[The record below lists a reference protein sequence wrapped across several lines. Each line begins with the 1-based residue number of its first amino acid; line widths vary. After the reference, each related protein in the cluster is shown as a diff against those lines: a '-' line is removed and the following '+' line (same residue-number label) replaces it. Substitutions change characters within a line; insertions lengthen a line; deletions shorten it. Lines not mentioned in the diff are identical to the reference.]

1 MSNSFNDQLSRM
13 KALMTYGAVNEDA
26 KPISTYNIEYKA
38 KAADGKYYGI
48 IRENSKYFVKVATPG
63 KETIAEAYQY
73 IGGINNKANY
83 EYNSYSNALKQF
95 ELKLGSINEA
105 YDEDRKVN
113 VEALDPYKKEDLV
126 IEGTEKMKNELA
138 RQRQIMR
145 NACVIMNEATEIGST
160 PFKSQPESEHDN
172 SGDKDYPFTK
182 EGKPEEDR
190 GAIKFDGGD
199 PEKHS
204 STFGPDSN
212 DVEDYDLD
220 KGKAPKVA
228 GSVASESP
236 KGGKVAR
243 VDEAYE
249 GTGFEKDFNGG
260 TARVLNV
267 VNDKH
272 PEGVDVKTPD
282 GKRVFI
288 PAEAIKIWGE
298 DQIAVSQEDYER
310 YINGEGDDEGKEIA
324 GEVDECGNGLWNE
337 EGGEDAEGDEDLGLS
352 GEDEPVDTDE
362 LNPVKPEE
370 LGDDETAEEDSVE
383 DGDLEGGD
391 LDDDEFDFDD
401 EDEDL
406 GDEDDLDDEDLGDD
420 EESLGDEDLDDDE
433 FGFDDEDEDF
443 DNEDFGDDEEDDFSD
458 DDEDF
463 GNEEEFDDEDEL
475 DDEEDED
482 PEIELDENVV
492 KKFRQLVRESI
503 NELDFSDWMPN
514 MDPFKGGA
522 TPGGY
527 DDDEDEEDDFDDE
540 GYDDGGAFNKEKV
553 NSNLYTNEAKTA
565 KMNSIV
571 ESVVK
576 DILKE
581 DELHV
586 FGDHP
591 GYRKKPM
598 TLPQTGEDK
607 FQDNRDW
614 NDDSVHSEEP
624 FGKGKGDSTPFDQLV
639 AQITDSV
646 MKQINENKKKVK

>member
-1 MSNSFNDQLSRM
+1 MSSFNDQLSRM
-13 KALMTYGAVNEDA
+13 KALMTYGTVNEDT
-26 KPISTYNIEYKA
+26 KHISSYNIEYKA

-63 KETIAEAYQY
+63 KEMIAEAYQY
-73 IGGINNKANY
+73 IGGITNKSNY
-83 EYNSYSNALKQF
+83 EYNSYANALKQF

-105 YDEDRKVN
+105 YDENRRVN

-126 IEGTEKMKNELA
+126 IEGTEKMRNELA

-160 PFKSQPESEHDN
+160 PFKTQPEAEHDN

-212 DVEDYDLD
+212 DVEDYNLD
-220 KGKAPKVA
+220 KGKTPKVKD
-228 GSVASESP
+228 SVASENP

-243 VDEAYE
+243 VNESME
-249 GTGFEKDFNGG
+249 
-260 TARVLNV
+260 
-267 VNDKH
+267 
-272 PEGVDVKTPD
+272 
-282 GKRVFI
+282 
-288 PAEAIKIWGE
+288 
-298 DQIAVSQEDYER
+298 
-310 YINGEGDDEGKEIA
+310 
-324 GEVDECGNGLWNE
+324 ECGGACGMKE
-337 EGGEDAEGDEDLGLS
+337 CGGMFAEEGDEDLELGQ
-352 GEDEPVDTDE
+352 EEEPVDTEELNGVAPEELEDSELGDKDSAFDDPSLGDEDMFRDDEDDE
-362 LNPVKPEE
+362 LGDEEPIDNAPDGEEDDLDFDDEEDSDDDEFDFEDEDE
-370 LGDDETAEEDSVE
+370 LGDDEE
-383 DGDLEGGD
+383 D
-391 LDDDEFDFDD
+391 LDDDEFDF
-401 EDEDL
+401 ENE
-406 GDEDDLDDEDLGDD
+406 
-420 EESLGDEDLDDDE
+420 DDE
-433 FGFDDEDEDF
+433 FGDEGEDFEDED
-443 DNEDFGDDEEDDFSD
+443 GLGDEEYN
-458 DDEDF
+458 
-463 GNEEEFDDEDEL
+463 GEE
-475 DDEEDED
+475 ED

-503 NELDFSDWMPN
+503 NEMFGNEGEGDE
-514 MDPFKGGA
+514 
-522 TPGGY
+522 
-527 DDDEDEEDDFDDE
+527 DDDEEDFDPSKPFEGDDVDVADE
-540 GYDDGGAFNKEKV
+540 YLRQN
-553 NSNLYTNEAKTA
+553 NLEEAKAA

-571 ESVVK
+571 ESVVN
-576 DILKE
+576 DILNE

-607 FQDNRDW
+607 FQVNRDW
-614 NDDSVHSEEP
+614 NDESVHSEEP
-624 FGKGKGDSTPFDQLV
+624 FGKGKGDSTPFDILV

>member
-1 MSNSFNDQLSRM
+1 MSNFNDQLSRM
-13 KALMTYGAVNEDA
+13 KALMTYGTVNEDA
-26 KPISTYNIEYKA
+26 NHISSYNIEYKA

-63 KETIAEAYQY
+63 KEMVAESYQY
-73 IGGINNKANY
+73 IGGIQNKKNY
-83 EYNSYSNALKQF
+83 EYNSYANALKQF

-160 PFKSQPESEHDN
+160 PFKTQPEAEHDN

-212 DVEDYDLD
+212 DVEDYNLD
-220 KGKAPKVA
+220 KGATPKVKD
-228 GSVASESP
+228 SVASENP

-243 VDEAYE
+243 VNESMEECGGMAECGTGLMPEEGEEDLELGDEAGDVPVDTE
-249 GTGFEKDFNGG
+249 ELDSV
-260 TARVLNV
+260 A
-267 VNDKH
+267 
-272 PEGVDVKTPD
+272 PE
-282 GKRVFI
+282 
-288 PAEAIKIWGE
+288 E
-298 DQIAVSQEDYER
+298 
-310 YINGEGDDEGKEIA
+310 
-324 GEVDECGNGLWNE
+324 L
-337 EGGEDAEGDEDLGLS
+337 GGEEEMEPEAGDELGGEEDLGNDEAEFDK
-352 GEDEPVDTDE
+352 ED
-362 LNPVKPEE
+362 E
-370 LGDDETAEEDSVE
+370 LGDDEDLDLGDEEDLDDE
-383 DGDLEGGD
+383 DG
-391 LDDDEFDFDD
+391 LDDDEFDFD
-401 EDEDL
+401 
-406 GDEDDLDDEDLGDD
+406 
-420 EESLGDEDLDDDE
+420 EEDDE
-433 FGFDDEDEDF
+433 FG
-443 DNEDFGDDEEDDFSD
+443 
-458 DDEDF
+458 
-463 GNEEEFDDEDEL
+463 DEDEL
-475 DDEEDED
+475 DDDDDFDLGDEEELGEEGDEYDEVPEDGEFDDEEDFEGEEED

-492 KKFRQLVRESI
+492 KKFRKLVRESI
-503 NELDFSDWMPN
+503 NEMFGEKEDNCFDHFGRDYNDAEFDEALP
-514 MDPFKGGA
+514 
-522 TPGGY
+522 
-527 DDDEDEEDDFDDE
+527 DDDEEDEFDDE
-540 GYDDGGAFNKEKV
+540 GYDDGGHYDKRFDRR
-553 NSNLYTNEAKTA
+553 NSMFEAKTA

-571 ESVVK
+571 ESVVN
-576 DILKE
+576 DILNE

-607 FQDNRDW
+607 NQWGRDW
-614 NDDSVHSEEP
+614 NDESVHSEEP

>member
-13 KALMTYGAVNEDA
+13 KALMTYGTVNEDV
-26 KPISTYNIEYKA
+26 KHISSYNIEYKA

-63 KETIAEAYQY
+63 KEMIAEDYQY
-73 IGGINNKANY
+73 IGGITNKANY
-83 EYNSYSNALKQF
+83 EYNSYANALKQF

-105 YDEDRKVN
+105 YDDDRKVN

-160 PFKSQPESEHDN
+160 PFKSQPEAEHAN

-220 KGKAPKVA
+220 KGATPKVKD
-228 GSVASESP
+228 SVASENPS
-236 KGGKVAR
+236 GGKVAR
-243 VDEAYE
+243 V
-249 GTGFEKDFNGG
+249 N
-260 TARVLNV
+260 
-267 VNDKH
+267 
-272 PEGVDVKTPD
+272 EGVAEC
-282 GKRVFI
+282 GI
-288 PAEAIKIWGE
+288 PECGGPMAGALPEEGE
-298 DQIAVSQEDYER
+298 DD
-310 YINGEGDDEGKEIA
+310 
-324 GEVDECGNGLWNE
+324 L
-337 EGGEDAEGDEDLGLS
+337 DLG
-352 GEDEPVDTDE
+352 DEPVDTEELDSVAPEELGGEEEMEPEMGDE
-362 LNPVKPEE
+362 LGGEEDE
-370 LGDDETAEEDSVE
+370 LGDDEDLDLGDEEDL
-383 DGDLEGGD
+383 GDDED
-391 LDDDEFDFDD
+391 LDDDEFDFEDEDDEFGD
-401 EDEDL
+401 EDEL
-406 GDEDDLDDEDLGDD
+406 DLDDEDELGDD
-420 EESLGDEDLDDDE
+420 EDLDLGD
-433 FGFDDEDEDF
+433 
-443 DNEDFGDDEEDDFSD
+443 
-458 DDEDF
+458 
-463 GNEEEFDDEDEL
+463 EEEFDEEGDEFEEEPEEGEF
-475 DDEEDED
+475 DDEEELGDEEED
-482 PEIELDENVV
+482 PEIELDENIVR
-492 KKFRQLVRESI
+492 KFRQLVRESI
-503 NELDFSDWMPN
+503 NEMFEGAVNHEENFPN
-514 MDPFKGGA
+514 GDPAWKLAADEEGV
-522 TPGGY
+522 
-527 DDDEDEEDDFDDE
+527 DLDDEDDEEDGFDED
-540 GYDDGGAFNKEKV
+540 GHLINPGKGGFPGDGGYRD
-553 NSNLYTNEAKTA
+553 LYEAKAA

-571 ESVVK
+571 ESVVN
-576 DILKE
+576 DILNE

-607 FQDNRDW
+607 FQVNRDW
-614 NDDSVHSEEP
+614 NDESVHSEEP

>member
-1 MSNSFNDQLSRM
+1 MLNKDTIEMSTFNDQLLRM
-13 KALMTYGAVNEDA
+13 KALMTYGSVNEGNNH
-26 KPISTYNIEYKA
+26 ISSYNIEYKA

-48 IRENSKYFVKVATPG
+48 IRENSKYYVKVATPG
-63 KETIAEAYQY
+63 KEMIAEDYQY
-73 IGGINNKANY
+73 IGGITNKSNY
-83 EYNSYSNALKQF
+83 EYNSYANALKQF

-160 PFKSQPESEHDN
+160 PFKTQPEAEHDN

-182 EGKPEEDR
+182 EGKPEADR

-212 DVEDYDLD
+212 DVEDYNLD
-220 KGKAPKVA
+220 KGATPKVKD
-228 GSVASESP
+228 SVASENP

-243 VDEAYE
+243 VDESM
-249 GTGFEKDFNGG
+249 G
-260 TARVLNV
+260 
-267 VNDKH
+267 
-272 PEGVDVKTPD
+272 
-282 GKRVFI
+282 
-288 PAEAIKIWGE
+288 
-298 DQIAVSQEDYER
+298 
-310 YINGEGDDEGKEIA
+310 
-324 GEVDECGNGLWNE
+324 ECGGACAAGPFNE
-337 EGGEDAEGDEDLGLS
+337 KCDEDLELGQ
-352 GEDEPVDTDE
+352 EEQPVDTDE
-362 LNPVKPEE
+362 LNGVAPEE
-370 LGDDETAEEDSVE
+370 LDAEEPELGGEGEEVGGVE
-383 DGDLEGGD
+383 EPELGDEEDIDLGGEDELGDEG

-401 EDEDL
+401 
-406 GDEDDLDDEDLGDD
+406 
-420 EESLGDEDLDDDE
+420 DEDLDDEEFDDDE
-433 FGFDDEDEDF
+433 DLDDEEEDFDDEDF
-443 DNEDFGDDEEDDFSD
+443 DDE
-458 DDEDF
+458 
-463 GNEEEFDDEDEL
+463 NEFDDEEPAETELEDEEEFE
-475 DDEEDED
+475 DEDED
-482 PEIELDENVV
+482 PEIELDENIV
-492 KKFRQLVRESI
+492 KNFRKLVRESI
-503 NELDFSDWMPN
+503 NEMFGDDFKSSVAKPYGMSDEEY
-514 MDPFKGGA
+514 FSA
-522 TPGGY
+522 
-527 DDDEDEEDDFDDE
+527 DDEDEEDDFDDE
-540 GYDDGGAFNKEKV
+540 GYDDGGHYDKRFDKRNPMD
-553 NSNLYTNEAKTA
+553 EAKSA

-571 ESVVK
+571 ESVVN
-576 DILKE
+576 DILNE

-607 FQDNRDW
+607 FQVNRDW
-614 NDDSVHSEEP
+614 NDESVHSEEP

>member
-1 MSNSFNDQLSRM
+1 MSNFNDQLSRM
-13 KALMTYGAVNEDA
+13 KALMTYGTVNEDT
-26 KPISTYNIEYKA
+26 KHISSYNIEYKA
-38 KAADGKYYGI
+38 QAADGKYYGI

-63 KETIAEAYQY
+63 KEMVAESYQY
-73 IGGINNKANY
+73 IGGVQNKKNY
-83 EYNSYSNALKQF
+83 EYNSYANALKQF

-105 YDEDRKVN
+105 YDENRRVN

-160 PFKSQPESEHDN
+160 PFKSQPEAEHDN

-220 KGKAPKVA
+220 KGKTPKVKD
-228 GSVASESP
+228 SVASENPS
-236 KGGKVAR
+236 GGKVAR
-243 VDEAYE
+243 VDESVE
-249 GTGFEKDFNGG
+249 
-260 TARVLNV
+260 
-267 VNDKH
+267 
-272 PEGVDVKTPD
+272 
-282 GKRVFI
+282 
-288 PAEAIKIWGE
+288 
-298 DQIAVSQEDYER
+298 
-310 YINGEGDDEGKEIA
+310 
-324 GEVDECGNGLWNE
+324 ECGIPE
-337 EGGEDAEGDEDLGLS
+337 CGGSGIFGEEGDEDLELGQ
-352 GEDEPVDTDE
+352 EEQPVDTEELDGVAPEELGVEEPVEGEEELGDE
-362 LNPVKPEE
+362 EPEFGEEDE
-370 LGDDETAEEDSVE
+370 LGDDEEDLDLGDEEDFE
-383 DGDLEGGD
+383 DE
-391 LDDDEFDFDD
+391 DDDEFDF
-401 EDEDL
+401 
-406 GDEDDLDDEDLGDD
+406 GDEDDE
-420 EESLGDEDLDDDE
+420 E
-433 FGFDDEDEDF
+433 FGD
-443 DNEDFGDDEEDDFSD
+443 
-458 DDEDF
+458 
-463 GNEEEFDDEDEL
+463 EEEFDDEEL
-475 DDEEDED
+475 GDEEDFEDEDELGDEEPEFGDEED

-503 NELDFSDWMPN
+503 GEMMGEWNGSDELEMMEKYSDALG
-514 MDPFKGGA
+514 D
-522 TPGGY
+522 
-527 DDDEDEEDDFDDE
+527 DEEDEDGEEMYDEDDVE
-540 GYDDGGAFNKEKV
+540 MARNREIDAAEY
-553 NSNLYTNEAKTA
+553 LREAKAA

-571 ESVVK
+571 ESVVN
-576 DILKE
+576 DILNE

-607 FQDNRDW
+607 FQVNRDW
-614 NDDSVHSEEP
+614 NDESVHSEEP

-646 MKQINENKKKVK
+646 MKQINEGNKKKVK

>member
-1 MSNSFNDQLSRM
+1 MSTFNDQLSRM
-13 KALMTYGAVNEDA
+13 KALMTYGTVNEDA
-26 KPISTYNIEYKA
+26 KHISSYNIEYKA

-63 KETIAEAYQY
+63 KEMIAEDYQY
-73 IGGINNKANY
+73 IGGITNKSNY
-83 EYNSYSNALKQF
+83 EYNSYANALKQF

-105 YDEDRKVN
+105 YDEDRRVN
-113 VEALDPYKKEDLV
+113 VEALDPFKKEDLV

-172 SGDKDYPFTK
+172 SGNKDYPFTK
-182 EGKPEEDR
+182 EGKPEADR

-199 PEKHS
+199 PKKHS
-204 STFGPDSN
+204 ATFGEDSK

-220 KGKAPKVA
+220 GGKTPKVD
-228 GSVASESP
+228 GSVASEKP

-243 VDEAYE
+243 VNESMEECGTLVPGAMGEGCKEEDE
-249 GTGFEKDFNGG
+249 
-260 TARVLNV
+260 L
-267 VNDKH
+267 
-272 PEGVDVKTPD
+272 GV
-282 GKRVFI
+282 
-288 PAEAIKIWGE
+288 EGE
-298 DQIAVSQEDYER
+298 DKPIDTDELG
-310 YINGEGDDEGKEIA
+310 GEGEGQTELD
-324 GEVDECGNGLWNE
+324 GEPE
-337 EGGEDAEGDEDLGLS
+337 LG
-352 GEDEPVDTDE
+352 GEDEPGLGDSE
-362 LNPVKPEE
+362 EGAE
-370 LGDDETAEEDSVE
+370 LGDDELGDEE
-383 DGDLEGGD
+383 D
-391 LDDDEFDFDD
+391 LDDDEFDFEDDDELGDEDELGDDELGLDD
-401 EDEDL
+401 EDE
-406 GDEDDLDDEDLGDD
+406 LGDD
-420 EESLGDEDLDDDE
+420 DFDFEDDDDE
-433 FGFDDEDEDF
+433 FGDEEGAELEDEDELGG
-443 DNEDFGDDEEDDFSD
+443 EDKLGDEEGTEFEGEDEFGDDEE
-458 DDEDF
+458 
-463 GNEEEFDDEDEL
+463 
-475 DDEEDED
+475 ED

-503 NELDFSDWMPN
+503 NEMFGQEEPEDDEF
-514 MDPFKGGA
+514 
-522 TPGGY
+522 
-527 DDDEDEEDDFDDE
+527 DDEDEEEGDKNCFDRFGRDKNDADFDNALD
-540 GYDDGGAFNKEKV
+540 
-553 NSNLYTNEAKTA
+553 EAKAT

-571 ESVVK
+571 ESVVN
-576 DILKE
+576 DILNE

-607 FQDNRDW
+607 FQGNRDW

>member
-1 MSNSFNDQLSRM
+1 MSNFNDQLSRM
-13 KALMTYGAVNEDA
+13 KALMTYGTVNEDT
-26 KPISTYNIEYKA
+26 KHISSYNIEYKA

-63 KETIAEAYQY
+63 KETVAESYQY
-73 IGGINNKANY
+73 IGGIQNKKNY
-83 EYNSYSNALKQF
+83 EYNSYANALKQF

-105 YDEDRKVN
+105 YDENRRVN

-182 EGKPEEDR
+182 EGKPEADR

-204 STFGPDSN
+204 ATFGPDSN

-220 KGKAPKVA
+220 KGATPKVKD
-228 GSVASESP
+228 SVASENP

-243 VDEAYE
+243 VDESME
-249 GTGFEKDFNGG
+249 ECGGVTECGTG
-260 TARVLNV
+260 LM
-267 VNDKH
+267 
-272 PEGVDVKTPD
+272 PE
-282 GKRVFI
+282 
-288 PAEAIKIWGE
+288 
-298 DQIAVSQEDYER
+298 
-310 YINGEGDDEGKEIA
+310 
-324 GEVDECGNGLWNE
+324 
-337 EGGEDAEGDEDLGLS
+337 EGDEDLELGH
-352 GEDEPVDTDE
+352 EEHPVDTDE
-362 LNPVKPEE
+362 LNGVAPEELSGDEEPELGGEGEE
-370 LGDDETAEEDSVE
+370 LGDDEDELGDEEDV
-383 DGDLEGGD
+383 DLGDDDELGDED

-401 EDEDL
+401 DDFGEEDEL
-406 GDEDDLDDEDLGDD
+406 G
-420 EESLGDEDLDDDE
+420 
-433 FGFDDEDEDF
+433 
-443 DNEDFGDDEEDDFSD
+443 
-458 DDEDF
+458 
-463 GNEEEFDDEDEL
+463 DDEDEL
-475 DDEEDED
+475 GDEEDLDLGDEEDGEFEEEPEEGDFEGDEDFEDEDELGDEEEED

-492 KKFRQLVRESI
+492 KKFRKLVRESI
-503 NELDFSDWMPN
+503 NEMFGN
-514 MDPFKGGA
+514 E
-522 TPGGY
+522 TP
-527 DDDEDEEDDFDDE
+527 EDEELDDEEGDFDDE
-540 GYDDGGAFNKEKV
+540 DDEFNPDMADDYNDFNNGESAIK
-553 NSNLYTNEAKTA
+553 SLREAKTA

-571 ESVVK
+571 ESVVN
-576 DILKE
+576 DILNE

-607 FQDNRDW
+607 FQVNRDW

>member
-26 KPISTYNIEYKA
+26 KPISTHNIEYKA

-172 SGDKDYPFTK
+172 SGDKDTPFT
-182 EGKPEEDR
+182 ENGKYEEDR

-204 STFGPDSN
+204 STFGPDSK

-220 KGKAPKVA
+220 KGKTPKVD
-228 GSVASESP
+228 GSVASEAP
-236 KGGKVAR
+236 KGGKVTR
-243 VDEAYE
+243 VDESME
-249 GTGFEKDFNGG
+249 
-260 TARVLNV
+260 
-267 VNDKH
+267 
-272 PEGVDVKTPD
+272 
-282 GKRVFI
+282 
-288 PAEAIKIWGE
+288 
-298 DQIAVSQEDYER
+298 
-310 YINGEGDDEGKEIA
+310 
-324 GEVDECGNGLWNE
+324 ECGGSSCGMKECGDGMFNE
-337 EGGEDAEGDEDLGLS
+337 EGDEDLELGQ
-352 GEDEPVDTDE
+352 EEEPVNTDE

-370 LGDDETAEEDSVE
+370 LGDDEAAGENSVE
-383 DGDLEGGD
+383 DGDLEG
-391 LDDDEFDFDD
+391 
-401 EDEDL
+401 
-406 GDEDDLDDEDLGDD
+406 
-420 EESLGDEDLDDDE
+420 EDLDDDE
-433 FGFDDEDEDF
+433 FGFDDEDDDLGDEDGLDDDDLGDDEDF
-443 DNEDFGDDEEDDFSD
+443 DDDEEGLDDEDLDDDEFDFDD

-463 GNEEEFDDEDEL
+463 DDEEGLDDEDFSDEDL
-475 DDEEDED
+475 DDEEGLDDEDGLGDEDDFSAGEDED
-482 PEIELDENVV
+482 PEIELDENIV

-503 NELDFSDWMPN
+503 NEMW
-514 MDPFKGGA
+514 DPFLKKDTVLLYVSPESDVESEEKGGFEA
-522 TPGGY
+522 Y
-527 DDDEDEEDDFDDE
+527 DRRTKKTLFVPKEMVLSHNPEECLRIDYKDYKRLLGDEETGSIDATE
-540 GYDDGGAFNKEKV
+540 GHPM
-553 NSNLYTNEAKTA
+553 NEAKAA

-571 ESVVK
+571 ESVVN
-576 DILKE
+576 DILNE

-591 GYRKKPM
+591 GYRKEPM

-607 FQDNRDW
+607 FQVNRDW

>member
-1 MSNSFNDQLSRM
+1 MSNFNDQLSRM
-13 KALMTYGAVNEDA
+13 KALMTYGTVNEDT
-26 KPISTYNIEYKA
+26 KHISSYNIEYKA

-63 KETIAEAYQY
+63 KEMVAESYQY
-73 IGGINNKANY
+73 IGGIQNKKNY
-83 EYNSYSNALKQF
+83 EYNSYANALKQF

-160 PFKSQPESEHDN
+160 PFKSQPEAEHDN

-182 EGKPEEDR
+182 EGKPEADR

-204 STFGPDSN
+204 ATFGPDSN
-212 DVEDYDLD
+212 DVEDYNLD
-220 KGKAPKVA
+220 KGATPKVKN
-228 GSVASESP
+228 SVASENPS
-236 KGGKVAR
+236 GGKVAR
-243 VDEAYE
+243 VNESME
-249 GTGFEKDFNGG
+249 
-260 TARVLNV
+260 
-267 VNDKH
+267 
-272 PEGVDVKTPD
+272 
-282 GKRVFI
+282 
-288 PAEAIKIWGE
+288 
-298 DQIAVSQEDYER
+298 
-310 YINGEGDDEGKEIA
+310 
-324 GEVDECGNGLWNE
+324 ECGLGGLCKE
-337 EGGEDAEGDEDLGLS
+337 EGDEDLDLGQ
-352 GEDEPVDTDE
+352 EEQPVDTEE
-362 LNPVKPEE
+362 LNSVTPEE
-370 LGDDETAEEDSVE
+370 LGDEGMESEMGDELGDEEDIDLDDE
-383 DGDLEGGD
+383 DELGDEEGLDDEDELGDEEED
-391 LDDDEFDFDD
+391 LDDDEFDF
-401 EDEDL
+401 
-406 GDEDDLDDEDLGDD
+406 GDD
-420 EESLGDEDLDDDE
+420 EEG
-433 FGFDDEDEDF
+433 
-443 DNEDFGDDEEDDFSD
+443 
-458 DDEDF
+458 
-463 GNEEEFDDEDEL
+463 L
-475 DDEEDED
+475 DDEEDLDLDDEEGDEFEEEPEEGDFEDDDEFEGEDELGDEEED

-492 KKFRQLVRESI
+492 KQFRKLVRESI
-503 NELDFSDWMPN
+503 NELDFSDWYPN
-514 MDPFKGGA
+514 MDPWKGGA

-527 DDDEDEEDDFDDE
+527 DDYDDEEDEFDDE
-540 GYDDGGAFNKEKV
+540 EGDEFGDEKDRDWK
-553 NSNLYTNEAKTA
+553 SSSISEAKAA

-571 ESVVK
+571 ESVVN
-576 DILKE
+576 DILNE

-607 FQDNRDW
+607 FQVNRDW

>member
-1 MSNSFNDQLSRM
+1 M
-13 KALMTYGAVNEDA
+13 KALMTYGTVNEDT
-26 KPISTYNIEYKA
+26 KHISSYNIEYKA

-63 KETIAEAYQY
+63 KEMIAEAYQY
-73 IGGINNKANY
+73 IGGVQNKKDY
-83 EYNSYSNALKQF
+83 EYNSYANALKQF

-105 YDEDRKVN
+105 YDENRRVN

-182 EGKPEEDR
+182 EGKPEADR

-204 STFGPDSN
+204 ATFGPDSN

-220 KGKAPKVA
+220 KGKTPKVKD
-228 GSVASESP
+228 SVASETP

-243 VDEAYE
+243 VDESMGESCGSCGMAE
-249 GTGFEKDFNGG
+249 CGTGPF
-260 TARVLNV
+260 
-267 VNDKH
+267 
-272 PEGVDVKTPD
+272 
-282 GKRVFI
+282 
-288 PAEAIKIWGE
+288 
-298 DQIAVSQEDYER
+298 
-310 YINGEGDDEGKEIA
+310 
-324 GEVDECGNGLWNE
+324 NE
-337 EGGEDAEGDEDLGLS
+337 EGEEDLELGQ
-352 GEDEPVDTDE
+352 EEQPVDTDE
-362 LNPVKPEE
+362 LDSVAPEE
-370 LGDDETAEEDSVE
+370 LGDEELDGEEDELGDEEDLDAEEPEFGEE
-383 DGDLEGGD
+383 DELGDEED
-391 LDDDEFDFDD
+391 LDDDEFDFEDDDDLGEEDELGDD
-401 EDEDL
+401 EDELGDDEDLDL
-406 GDEDDLDDEDLGDD
+406 GDEEDGEFEEEPEEGDFEGDEDFEDEDELGDD
-420 EESLGDEDLDDDE
+420 EE
-433 FGFDDEDEDF
+433 
-443 DNEDFGDDEEDDFSD
+443 
-458 DDEDF
+458 
-463 GNEEEFDDEDEL
+463 
-475 DDEEDED
+475 ED

-492 KKFRQLVRESI
+492 KKFRKLVRESI
-503 NELDFSDWMPN
+503 NEMFGDDFKSSVAKPYGMSDEEY
-514 MDPFKGGA
+514 FSA
-522 TPGGY
+522 
-527 DDDEDEEDDFDDE
+527 DDDDEEDDFDDE
-540 GYDDGGAFNKEKV
+540 DDEFNPDMADDYNDFNNGESAIK
-553 NSNLYTNEAKTA
+553 SLREAKTA

-571 ESVVK
+571 ESVVN
-576 DILKE
+576 DILNE

-607 FQDNRDW
+607 NQWGRDW
-614 NDDSVHSEEP
+614 NDESVHSEEP

>member
-1 MSNSFNDQLSRM
+1 MSNFNDQLSRM
-13 KALMTYGAVNEDA
+13 KALMTYGTVNEDT
-26 KPISTYNIEYKA
+26 KHISSYNIEYKA

-63 KETIAEAYQY
+63 KEMVAESYQY
-73 IGGINNKANY
+73 IGGIQNKKNY
-83 EYNSYSNALKQF
+83 EYNSYANALKQF

-105 YDEDRKVN
+105 YDENRRVN

-160 PFKSQPESEHDN
+160 PFKTQPEAEHDN

-182 EGKPEEDR
+182 EGKPEADR

-204 STFGPDSN
+204 ATFGPDSN

-220 KGKAPKVA
+220 KGATPKVKD
-228 GSVASESP
+228 SVASENP

-243 VDEAYE
+243 VDESME
-249 GTGFEKDFNGG
+249 
-260 TARVLNV
+260 
-267 VNDKH
+267 
-272 PEGVDVKTPD
+272 
-282 GKRVFI
+282 
-288 PAEAIKIWGE
+288 
-298 DQIAVSQEDYER
+298 
-310 YINGEGDDEGKEIA
+310 
-324 GEVDECGNGLWNE
+324 ECGGACAAGPFNE
-337 EGGEDAEGDEDLGLS
+337 EGDKDLELGQ
-352 GEDEPVDTDE
+352 EEQPVDTEE
-362 LNPVKPEE
+362 LDSVAPEE
-370 LGDDETAEEDSVE
+370 LGDEEEIAPETGDE
-383 DGDLEGGD
+383 
-391 LDDDEFDFDD
+391 
-401 EDEDL
+401 L
-406 GDEDDLDDEDLGDD
+406 GDEEGLDA
-420 EESLGDEDLDDDE
+420 EEPE
-433 FGFDDEDEDF
+433 FGEEDELD
-443 DNEDFGDDEEDDFSD
+443 
-458 DDEDF
+458 
-463 GNEEEFDDEDEL
+463 DDEDEL
-475 DDEEDED
+475 GDEEDEFDFEDDDDFGEEDELDDDEDELGDEEDEEDIDLGDEEGDEFEEEPEEGDFEGDEGFESEDEFGDEEEED

-492 KKFRQLVRESI
+492 KKFRKLVRESI
-503 NELDFSDWMPN
+503 NEMF
-514 MDPFKGGA
+514 GGA
-522 TPGGY
+522 VNHEENFPNGDPAWKLAADEEGV
-527 DDDEDEEDDFDDE
+527 DPDDEDDEEGDFDDE

-553 NSNLYTNEAKTA
+553 NSNLYMNEAKTA

-571 ESVVK
+571 ESVVN
-576 DILKE
+576 DILNE
-581 DELHV
+581 NELHV

-607 FQDNRDW
+607 FQVNRDW

>member
-1 MSNSFNDQLSRM
+1 MFKRYTEMSSFNDQLSRM
-13 KALMTYGAVNEDA
+13 KALMTYGTVNEDT
-26 KPISTYNIEYKA
+26 KHISSYNIEYKA

-63 KETIAEAYQY
+63 KEMVAESYQY
-73 IGGINNKANY
+73 IGGVQNKKNY
-83 EYNSYSNALKQF
+83 EYNSYANALKQF

-105 YDEDRKVN
+105 YDENRRVN
-113 VEALDPYKKEDLV
+113 VEVLDPYKKEDLV
-126 IEGTEKMKNELA
+126 IEGTEEMKNELA

-160 PFKSQPESEHDN
+160 PFKTQLEAEHDN

-204 STFGPDSN
+204 ATFGPDSN

-220 KGKAPKVA
+220 KGATPKVKD
-228 GSVASESP
+228 SVASENP

-243 VDEAYE
+243 VNESM
-249 GTGFEKDFNGG
+249 G
-260 TARVLNV
+260 
-267 VNDKH
+267 
-272 PEGVDVKTPD
+272 
-282 GKRVFI
+282 
-288 PAEAIKIWGE
+288 
-298 DQIAVSQEDYER
+298 
-310 YINGEGDDEGKEIA
+310 
-324 GEVDECGNGLWNE
+324 ECGGPCGMKE
-337 EGGEDAEGDEDLGLS
+337 CGGMFAEEGDEDLELGQ
-352 GEDEPVDTDE
+352 EEQPVDTDE
-362 LNPVKPEE
+362 LDGVAPEELGNEEEMGSEMGDELGDEDAEFGEEDE
-370 LGDDETAEEDSVE
+370 LGDDEDVNLGDEDELGDEE
-383 DGDLEGGD
+383 G
-391 LDDDEFDFDD
+391 LDDDEFNF
-401 EDEDL
+401 E
-406 GDEDDLDDEDLGDD
+406 
-420 EESLGDEDLDDDE
+420 
-433 FGFDDEDEDF
+433 
-443 DNEDFGDDEEDDFSD
+443 
-458 DDEDF
+458 
-463 GNEEEFDDEDEL
+463 DEDEL
-475 DDEEDED
+475 DDEEDLDDDEFDFEDEDDEFGDEEEGFEDEDELGDEEYNDEEGLDDGELGEEPEEGEFGDDEEED

-503 NELDFSDWMPN
+503 NEMFGSAVNHLD
-514 MDPFKGGA
+514 GGEE
-522 TPGGY
+522 G
-527 DDDEDEEDDFDDE
+527 DEFDDEDEEDGEWEDE
-540 GYDDGGAFNKEKV
+540 DWKL
-553 NSNLYTNEAKTA
+553 SSISEAKAA

-571 ESVVK
+571 ESVVN
-576 DILKE
+576 DILNE

-607 FQDNRDW
+607 NQWGRDW

>member
-1 MSNSFNDQLSRM
+1 MSNFNDQLSRM
-13 KALMTYGAVNEDA
+13 KALMTYGTVNEDT
-26 KPISTYNIEYKA
+26 KHISSYNIEYKA

-63 KETIAEAYQY
+63 KEMVAESYQY
-73 IGGINNKANY
+73 IGGIQNKKNY
-83 EYNSYSNALKQF
+83 EYNSYANALKQF

-105 YDEDRKVN
+105 YDENRRVN

-160 PFKSQPESEHDN
+160 PFKTQPEAEHDN

-182 EGKPEEDR
+182 EGKPEADR

-204 STFGPDSN
+204 ATFGPDSN

-220 KGKAPKVA
+220 KGATPKVKD
-228 GSVASESP
+228 SVASENP

-243 VDEAYE
+243 VDESME
-249 GTGFEKDFNGG
+249 
-260 TARVLNV
+260 
-267 VNDKH
+267 
-272 PEGVDVKTPD
+272 
-282 GKRVFI
+282 
-288 PAEAIKIWGE
+288 
-298 DQIAVSQEDYER
+298 
-310 YINGEGDDEGKEIA
+310 
-324 GEVDECGNGLWNE
+324 ECGGACAAGPFNE
-337 EGGEDAEGDEDLGLS
+337 EGDKDLELGQ
-352 GEDEPVDTDE
+352 EEQPVDTEE
-362 LNPVKPEE
+362 LDSVAPEE
-370 LGDDETAEEDSVE
+370 LGDEEEIAPETGDE
-383 DGDLEGGD
+383 
-391 LDDDEFDFDD
+391 
-401 EDEDL
+401 L
-406 GDEDDLDDEDLGDD
+406 GDEEGLDA
-420 EESLGDEDLDDDE
+420 EEPE
-433 FGFDDEDEDF
+433 FGEEDELD
-443 DNEDFGDDEEDDFSD
+443 
-458 DDEDF
+458 
-463 GNEEEFDDEDEL
+463 DDEDEL
-475 DDEEDED
+475 GDEEDEFNFEDDDDFGEEDELDDDEDELGDEEDEEDIDLGDEEGDEFEEEPEEGDFEGDEGFESEDEFGDEEEED

-492 KKFRQLVRESI
+492 KKFRKLVRESI
-503 NELDFSDWMPN
+503 NEMF
-514 MDPFKGGA
+514 GGA
-522 TPGGY
+522 VNHEENFPNGDPAWKLAADEEGV
-527 DDDEDEEDDFDDE
+527 DPDDEDDEEGDFDDE

-553 NSNLYTNEAKTA
+553 NSNLYMNEAKTA

-571 ESVVK
+571 ESVVN
-576 DILKE
+576 DILNE

-607 FQDNRDW
+607 FQVNRDW

>member
-26 KPISTYNIEYKA
+26 KPISTHNIEYKA

-73 IGGINNKANY
+73 IGGINNKTNY

-220 KGKAPKVA
+220 KGKTPKVKD
-228 GSVASESP
+228 SVASENPS
-236 KGGKVAR
+236 GGKVAR
-243 VDEAYE
+243 VDESME
-249 GTGFEKDFNGG
+249 
-260 TARVLNV
+260 
-267 VNDKH
+267 
-272 PEGVDVKTPD
+272 
-282 GKRVFI
+282 
-288 PAEAIKIWGE
+288 
-298 DQIAVSQEDYER
+298 
-310 YINGEGDDEGKEIA
+310 
-324 GEVDECGNGLWNE
+324 ECGAACGMKE
-337 EGGEDAEGDEDLGLS
+337 CGSGMFAEEGDEDPELG
-352 GEDEPVDTDE
+352 DEPVDTEELDFEAPEELGAEEDAEAEETPELGDKEEVGDE
-362 LNPVKPEE
+362 ESEFGEKDE
-370 LGDDETAEEDSVE
+370 LGDDEEDLGLDDDE
-383 DGDLEGGD
+383 D
-391 LDDDEFDFDD
+391 LDDDEFDFD
-401 EDEDL
+401 E
-406 GDEDDLDDEDLGDD
+406 
-420 EESLGDEDLDDDE
+420 DDDE
-433 FGFDDEDEDF
+433 FGDEDEF
-443 DNEDFGDDEEDDFSD
+443 D
-458 DDEDF
+458 DDEDLDLDD
-463 GNEEEFDDEDEL
+463 EEEFDEEGDEFEEEPEEGEFDDEDEL
-475 DDEEDED
+475 GDEEDED

-492 KKFRQLVRESI
+492 KAFRKLVRESI
-503 NELDFSDWMPN
+503 NEMF
-514 MDPFKGGA
+514 GGDDE
-522 TPGGY
+522 
-527 DDDEDEEDDFDDE
+527 DDDEEEGEDNSFDQFDRDYNDAKFDDAVDKLE
-540 GYDDGGAFNKEKV
+540 
-553 NSNLYTNEAKTA
+553 EAKAA

-571 ESVVK
+571 ESVVN
-576 DILKE
+576 DILNE

-607 FQDNRDW
+607 FQVNRDW
-614 NDDSVHSEEP
+614 NDESVHSEEP
-624 FGKGKGDSTPFDQLV
+624 FGKGKGDSTPFDILV

-646 MKQINENKKKVK
+646 MKQINEDKKKVK

>member
-1 MSNSFNDQLSRM
+1 MSNFNDQLSRM
-13 KALMTYGAVNEDA
+13 KALMTYGTVNEDT
-26 KPISTYNIEYKA
+26 KHISSYNIEYKA
-38 KAADGKYYGI
+38 QAADGKYYGI

-63 KETIAEAYQY
+63 KEMVAEAYQY
-73 IGGINNKANY
+73 IGGITNKANY
-83 EYNSYSNALKQF
+83 EYNSYANALKQF

-105 YDEDRKVN
+105 YDENRRVN

-160 PFKSQPESEHDN
+160 PFKSQPEAEHDN

-212 DVEDYDLD
+212 DVEDYNLD
-220 KGKAPKVA
+220 KGATPKVKD
-228 GSVASESP
+228 SVASENPS
-236 KGGKVAR
+236 GGKVAR
-243 VDEAYE
+243 VNESME
-249 GTGFEKDFNGG
+249 
-260 TARVLNV
+260 
-267 VNDKH
+267 
-272 PEGVDVKTPD
+272 
-282 GKRVFI
+282 
-288 PAEAIKIWGE
+288 
-298 DQIAVSQEDYER
+298 
-310 YINGEGDDEGKEIA
+310 
-324 GEVDECGNGLWNE
+324 ECGAGCMLPE
-337 EGGEDAEGDEDLGLS
+337 EGDEDLELGQ
-352 GEDEPVDTDE
+352 EEQPVDTEE
-362 LNPVKPEE
+362 LDSVAPEE
-370 LGDDETAEEDSVE
+370 LGDEELGGEEEIGDELSDDEDVNLGDEDELGDDEDVDLDDEDELGDEE
-383 DGDLEGGD
+383 D
-391 LDDDEFDFDD
+391 LDDDEFDF
-401 EDEDL
+401 E
-406 GDEDDLDDEDLGDD
+406 
-420 EESLGDEDLDDDE
+420 DDE
-433 FGFDDEDEDF
+433 FGDDEDIDLADEDELG
-443 DNEDFGDDEEDDFSD
+443 DGDFEEEPEEGDFEGDDEFE
-458 DDEDF
+458 
-463 GNEEEFDDEDEL
+463 GEDEL
-475 DDEEDED
+475 DDEEED

-503 NELDFSDWMPN
+503 NEMFGDESGRKDCFDQFGRDANDAKFDESLP
-514 MDPFKGGA
+514 
-522 TPGGY
+522 
-527 DDDEDEEDDFDDE
+527 DDEDEEDDEEDRDW
-540 GYDDGGAFNKEKV
+540 KL
-553 NSNLYTNEAKTA
+553 SSISEAKAA

-571 ESVVK
+571 ESVVN
-576 DILKE
+576 DILNE

-607 FQDNRDW
+607 FQVNRDW

-646 MKQINENKKKVK
+646 MKQINEDKKKVK